1 MDFYCRLAVRAK
13 VDYDDLDPNPP
24 SNGFLYCRLAV
35 RAKVDYVDLDPNP
48 SITFLFDRF

>member
-1 MDFYCRLAVRAK
+1 MDYV
-13 VDYDDLDPNPP
+13 DLDPNPP

-48 SITFLFDRF
+48 SITFVFDRF